1 MLISCSCSCS
11 FKDLAHALLTRLQSE
26 VETCRV
32 QQPFQIVVER
42 NPQDRLTTAM
52 EQVRAILFQICHIFS
67 FIN

>member
-1 MLISCSCSCS
+1 ML
-11 FKDLAHALLTRLQSE
+11 ARLQSE

-52 EQVRAILFQICHIFS
+52 EQVSGIVFLYFFFS
-67 FIN
+67 VFLYVSISVFES